1 MLKFLYPRIDWDA
14 VRIVG
19 CDMDG
24 TLYDEADFI
33 SQVYRDIANLLAATG
48 HAEPESLHTWM
59 VQRWLEK
66 GSSYP
71 HIFYEATTKAGT
83 PREEITKTVDLCLEV
98 FRNYK
103 PVLTLAPRAK
113 IILDALRLSYPLFLV
128 SDGSARLQQRKFD
141 ALELGR
147 WFDSVNVGIS
157 GYHGPEFCKPG
168 IKIINKINILEKSC
182 LPHQILFF
190 GDRAVDAEFA
200 ANAGFQFV
208 QVASMYPVNVI

>member
-1 MLKFLYPRIDWDA
+1 MLKYLYPRVDWET
-14 VRIVG
+14 VRIAG

-33 SQVYRDIANLLAATG
+33 SQVYSTIANMLSATDNAK
-48 HAEPESLHTWM
+48 AEVLHSWM
-59 VQRWLEK
+59 FERWLEK

-71 HIFYEATTKAGT
+71 HIFYEATIEAGI
-83 PREEITKTVDLCLEV
+83 PREDVAKTVVLCLEL
-98 FRNYK
+98 FRNYQ
-103 PVLTLAPRAK
+103 PVLTLSPRVKA
-113 IILDALRLSYPLFLV
+113 ILEALRARYPLFLI

-141 ALELGR
+141 ALGLVH

-157 GYHGPEFCKPG
+157 GYHGPDFCKPSM
-168 IKIINKINILEKSC
+168 KIINKISVLEAPS
-182 LPHQILFF
+182 LPQQVLFF

-208 QVASMYPVNVI
+208 QVACMHPINVS

>member
-1 MLKFLYPRIDWDA
+1 MLKSLYPHIDWGV

-33 SQVYRDIANLLAATG
+33 SQVYRDIAELLVATDY
-48 HAEPESLHTWM
+48 AKIEIIHTWM

-71 HIFYEATTKAGT
+71 YIFYEAITKAGI
-83 PREEITKTVDLCLEV
+83 PEREVEKTVDLCLEL

-103 PVLTLAPRAK
+103 PVLTLAPRVK
-113 IILDALRLSYPLFLV
+113 TILDALSVSYSLFLV
-128 SDGSARLQQRKFD
+128 SDGSARLQQRKFEV
-141 ALELGR
+141 LQLGR

-157 GYHGPEFCKPG
+157 GCYGPEFCKPS
-168 IKIINKINILEKSC
+168 IKIINKIKVLETTC

-190 GDRAVDAEFA
+190 GDRPVDVEFA

-208 QVASMYPVNVI
+208 KVASMYPVNVS

>member
-1 MLKFLYPRIDWDA
+1 
-14 VRIVG
+14 
-19 CDMDG
+19 MDG

-33 SQVYRDIANLLAATG
+33 SQVYCDIAKLLAETG
-48 HAEPESLHTWM
+48 YAEPEILHTWM
-59 VQRWLEK
+59 IKRWLEK

-71 HIFYEATTKAGT
+71 HIFYEATTQAGT
-83 PREEITKTVDLCLEV
+83 PREEVAKTVDLCLEL
-98 FRNYK
+98 FRNFQ
-103 PVLTLAPRAK
+103 PVLTLAPRIK
-113 IILDALRLSYPLFLV
+113 TILDELHESYPLFLI

-147 WFDSVNVGIS
+147 WFYSVNVGIS
-157 GYHGPEFCKPG
+157 GYHGPEFCKPS
-168 IKIINKINILEKSC
+168 IKIINKINALKTPY

-208 QVASMYPVNVI
+208 QVASMHTVNVI